1 MKGRER
7 LKMMLQYKRKGKVK
21 DDAIKRKG
29 KVKDDAIKG
38 GGKETVRRV

>member
-1 MKGRER
+1 
-7 LKMMLQYKRKGKVK
+7 MMLQYERKGKVK